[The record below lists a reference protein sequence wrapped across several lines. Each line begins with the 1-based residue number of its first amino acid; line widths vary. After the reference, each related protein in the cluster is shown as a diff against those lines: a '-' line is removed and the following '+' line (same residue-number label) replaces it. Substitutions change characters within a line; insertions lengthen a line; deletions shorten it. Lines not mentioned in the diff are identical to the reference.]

1 MEQNMEKLKNR
12 ASEMVARSAFGGAD
26 WLKVQSQHER
36 FLREIENLPEEKKA
50 KEMANAV
57 NYLVQ
62 NKSDYWLE
70 CAHLLDVLL
79 GDREKEG
86 LYKIINPDITKKEF
100 CNKYLNI
107 AYNTAQSYVR
117 VIRNYQDYGFSEDQI
132 RVLGFGNTREI
143 LKKVP
148 MGTISDLSKKNIE
161 ELKQLKRSQIYQKKR
176 RTPFEKLVLTWEQT
190 SEEDQ
195 KKFLRFINES
205 RTNSE
210 MG

>member
-1 MEQNMEKLKNR
+1 MNKAEELEER
-12 ASEMVARSAFGGAD
+12 AKERIARGSFGGAD

-36 FLREIENLPEEKKA
+36 FLSEIKNLSNEKKA
-50 KEMANAV
+50 KELVNAV
-57 NYLVQ
+57 KYLVQ

-107 AYNTAQSYVR
+107 AYNTALSYVR

-176 RTPFEKLVLTWEQT
+176 RTPFEKLVLTWEQA
-190 SEEDQ
+190 SKEERS
-195 KKFLRFINES
+195 KFLRFINEEEPD
-205 RTNSE
+205 SE